1 MKKIFA
7 ILGLALGCTAMQ
19 AQQNDPVIMTVNGKD
34 VTRSEFEYHFNKNQ
48 DTEGAVEDVPLEQ
61 YVDMFVNYKLKVA
74 AAEAARMDTL
84 TSFNEEYRK
93 YRDMQIT
100 PSLVDEEY
108 IDSVARSLYQRS
120 VDALAGR
127 DLLRPAHILLLA
139 RQNASAEDRTKA
151 RVRIDSIYAALQGGA
166 DFSELARTLSQD
178 PGSARQGGEL
188 PWIGPGNTI
197 PEFEEAAYQL
207 QAGEM
212 SPVVETP
219 IGFHIIKMLER
230 KQFEPYDSLRT
241 QIITSLKR
249 QNIEEVSAQAKLQ
262 KLIDS
267 TGQTREEILLKQLAE
282 LEKTDPSLH
291 WLVREY
297 YEGLL
302 LFEVMKRDVWDV
314 ADANTAGHTAWF
326 KAHKKE
332 KDYKWEKPHF
342 RGFVYHLTRDDKN
355 LHKQM
360 KAFFKQYGNGDWRTE
375 LKNSINKDSIVVSVH
390 GPYVVAQG
398 ENAYADEAVFGQPQ
412 TRPLKKFPY
421 IGYYGQVLK
430 QPKVYTDV
438 KQQVMDA
445 YKMEQ
450 ERLYVEQLRKRFPF
464 SVNQDV
470 LKTVNNHD

>member
-139 RQNASAEDRTKA
+139 RQNASTEDRAKA

-314 ADANTAGHTAWF
+314 ADANTAGHAAWF

-342 RGFVYHLTRDDKN
+342 LGFVYHLTRDDKN